1 MPGLFCGGFG
11 GVDGSRRMLGRG
23 VEGGELQGTVSQ
35 VDHVM
40 PDTAGNEYCVTD
52 SEGVTDVRIA
62 LSRSHSYQSPA
73 FFHPEQLV
81 SIRMEFQTDLTP
93 GRNLHDGEL

>member
-40 PDTAGNEYCVTD
+40 PDTAGNEYRVTD
-52 SEGVTDVRIA
+52 SEGVADVRIV
-62 LSRSHSYQSPA
+62 LSCSHSHQSPA

-81 SIRMEFQTDLTP
+81 RIRMEFQTDLTP
-93 GRNLHDGEL
+93 RAESP